1 MRAGALYY
9 PRCRPPKP
17 PNRGVPVHTLT
28 REQDPHRHGAA
39 VRAGRV
45 STALLREGIPE
56 PTACRVFACG
66 PAITVWDRK
75 VAKETGAPPP
85 PRFLESAL
93 ASLLE
98 IGVRSDQITR
108 ESYG

>member
-1 MRAGALYY
+1 
-9 PRCRPPKP
+9 
-17 PNRGVPVHTLT
+17 
-28 REQDPHRHGAA
+28 
-39 VRAGRV
+39 
-45 STALLREGIPE
+45 
-56 PTACRVFACG
+56 VFACG

-75 VAKETGAPPP
+75 VAKETGAPPT